1 MTTGM
6 KNMGLSSYK
15 ERIGG
20 EVHQEALLIY
30 YYMSPFIIMP
40 RNKKKTL
47 RAEIAARRVCM
58 VFKDKSVALMPS
70 RYRP

>member
-6 KNMGLSSYK
+6 KNMGLSSLK
-15 ERIGG
+15 GRIGG

-40 RNKKKTL
+40 RNKKRPSMQRLL
-47 RAEIAARRVCM
+47 RGG
-58 VFKDKSVALMPS
+58 SVWSLRTRA
-70 RYRP
+70 

>member
-20 EVHQEALLIY
+20 EVHQEVLLIY
-30 YYMSPFIIMP
+30 YYMGKFPPLIIMP
-40 RNKKKTL
+40 RNNKRPSMQRWLHGGSVWSL
-47 RAEIAARRVCM
+47 RTRA
-58 VFKDKSVALMPS
+58 
-70 RYRP
+70 